1 MKKILLA
8 VAACL
13 LLAACNLEKDEKGYF
28 LASNYC
34 TATINGKEY
43 IDRESYAL
51 PMQGHS
57 PRSEWYNYTFWENN
71 VAVDSVGML
80 IIHTY
85 LEPAKGNN
93 DPTEYWLKLYIKDFR
108 WDEPVEGQEYAFTAI
123 ALEETYVP
131 LDTLVNRVY
140 RENIS
145 LALFDVGG
153 IGTIRYVP
161 ASGTIRFSLPED
173 AESNEDSDY
182 WFEANITLRA
192 EGNEPIDFRGYMYAY
207 W

>member
-1 MKKILLA
+1 MKKVLLA
-8 VAACL
+8 VVACL
-13 LLAACNLEKDEKGYF
+13 LLAACGLEKDEKGYF

-51 PMQGHS
+51 PMLGHS
-57 PRSEWYNYTFWENN
+57 PRSEWYSYYFWENN

-108 WDEPVEGQEYAFTAI
+108 YDEPLDGQEYAFTALP
-123 ALEETYVP
+123 LEAPYVP
-131 LDTLVNRVY
+131 LDTLARRMH
-140 RENIS
+140 REDVS

-153 IGTIRYVP
+153 IGEMAYIP
-161 ASGTIRFSLPED
+161 ANGTIRFSC
-173 AESNEDSDY
+173 SD
-182 WFEANITLRA
+182 EANRTWQDNAWLDADITLRA
-192 EGNEPIDFRGYMYAY
+192 TGDTPIDFRGHLYAP
-207 W
+207 

>member
-1 MKKILLA
+1 MKKTLLA
-8 VAACL
+8 VVACL

-93 DPTEYWLKLYIKDFR
+93 DPMEYSLSLYIKDFR
-108 WDEPVEGQEYAFTAI
+108 YDEPLEGQEYAFTALP
-123 ALEETYVP
+123 LEIPYIS
-131 LDTLVNRVY
+131 LDTLAHRMH
-140 RENIS
+140 REDVS

-153 IGTIRYVP
+153 IGEMAYIP
-161 ASGTIRFSLPED
+161 ASGTIRFSCSDEADSTWQEHAWLD
-173 AESNEDSDY
+173 AD
-182 WFEANITLRA
+182 ITLRA
-192 EGNEPIDFRGYMYAY
+192 TGDTPIDFRGHLYAP
-207 W
+207 

>member
-8 VAACL
+8 VVACL
-13 LLAACNLEKDEKGYF
+13 LLAACGLEKDEKGYF

-51 PMQGHS
+51 PMLGHS

-108 WDEPVEGQEYAFTAI
+108 YDEPLEGQEYVFTALP
-123 ALEETYVP
+123 LEAPYVP
-131 LDTLVNRVY
+131 LDTLARRMH
-140 RENIS
+140 REDVS

-153 IGTIRYVP
+153 IGEMAYIP
-161 ASGTIRFSLPED
+161 ASGTIRFSC
-173 AESNEDSDY
+173 SD
-182 WFEANITLRA
+182 EANRTWQDNAWIDADITLRA
-192 EGNEPIDFRGYMYAY
+192 TGDTPIDFRGHLYAP
-207 W
+207 

>member
-1 MKKILLA
+1 MKKTLFA

-93 DPTEYWLKLYIKDFR
+93 DPMGYRLSLYIKDFR
-108 WDEPVEGQEYAFTAI
+108 YDEPLEGQEYVFTALP
-123 ALEETYVP
+123 LEIPYIS
-131 LDTLVNRVY
+131 LDTLAHRMH
-140 RENIS
+140 REDVS
-145 LALFDVGG
+145 LALFGVGG
-153 IGTIRYVP
+153 IGETVYIP
-161 ASGTIRFSLPED
+161 ASGTIRFSSSDEADSTWQEHAWLD
-173 AESNEDSDY
+173 AD
-182 WFEANITLRA
+182 ITLRA
-192 EGNEPIDFRGYMYAY
+192 TGDTPIDFRGHLYAP
-207 W
+207 

>member
-8 VAACL
+8 VVACL
-13 LLAACNLEKDEKGYF
+13 LLEACNLEKDEKGYF
-28 LASNYC
+28 LTSNYC

-51 PMQGHS
+51 PMLGHS

-71 VAVDSVGML
+71 MAVDSVGML

-93 DPTEYWLKLYIKDFR
+93 DPTEYWLKLYIKDFCY
-108 WDEPVEGQEYAFTAI
+108 DEPLDGQEYTFTALPLK
-123 ALEETYVP
+123 APYVP
-131 LDTLVNRVY
+131 LDTLARRMH
-140 RENIS
+140 REDVS

-153 IGTIRYVP
+153 IGEMAYIP
-161 ASGTIRFSLPED
+161 ASGTIRFSCSDETVSTWQEHAWLD
-173 AESNEDSDY
+173 AD
-182 WFEANITLRA
+182 ITLRA
-192 EGNEPIDFRGYMYAY
+192 TGDTPIDFRGHLYAP
-207 W
+207 

>member
-8 VAACL
+8 VVACL
-13 LLAACNLEKDEKGYF
+13 LLATCNLEKDEKGYF

-51 PMQGHS
+51 PMLGHS

-108 WDEPVEGQEYAFTAI
+108 YDEPLDGQEYTFTALP
-123 ALEETYVP
+123 LEAPYVP
-131 LDTLVNRVY
+131 LDTLARRMH
-140 RENIS
+140 REDVS

-153 IGTIRYVP
+153 IGETVYTP
-161 ASGTIRFSLPED
+161 ANGTIRFSCSDETVSTWQEHAWLD
-173 AESNEDSDY
+173 AD
-182 WFEANITLRA
+182 ITLRA
-192 EGNEPIDFRGYMYAY
+192 TGDTPIDFRGHLYAP
-207 W
+207 